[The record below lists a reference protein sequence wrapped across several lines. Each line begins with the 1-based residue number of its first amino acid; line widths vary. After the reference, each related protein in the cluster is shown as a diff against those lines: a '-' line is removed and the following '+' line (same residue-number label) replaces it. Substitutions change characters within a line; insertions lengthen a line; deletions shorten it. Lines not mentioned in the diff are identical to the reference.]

1 MTDRDN
7 LLKILQAHGEKFM
20 SSFTDPSV
28 EFPQAQ
34 VEKSSEYTEDEE
46 EEEEWGG
53 IQGSGSEGE
62 SEEDEDEAGSDFE
75 HTDDEFV
82 QGSSS
87 STTQPN
93 VIIYSESKTQTKAV
107 RTSKAFMSSKI
118 SKLGQDPTL
127 NKGKSSLAAAEE
139 EDKNEQSNIENDA
152 ILHRLI
158 HTKLL
163 SGSLNSELDLTHAQR
178 QKALSGRVLELAGGA
193 KLGLGEKSVRKD
205 ERNKMSKKVRAGL
218 VSKEKEKQ
226 KARIE
231 EAKNLG
237 NYHPG
242 LKRLFEDPL
251 CENKPKKRQR
261 GLQMGIG
268 KFSGGTLKMT
278 TFERE
283 RFTKRHKKARK
294 VLLEMRFET
303 MTPVQAAS
311 IPVLARKDVLGAART
326 GKTLAFLTPAVEH
339 LPRLKFKPMNSD
351 PVIIHVRAPRW
362 RDYDIVR
369 CSFERGGWQNE
380 YIATWSSVEEY
391 GEPATSLTIPCALHW
406 LR

>member
-127 NKGKSSLAAAEE
+127 NKGKSSLAAAGE

-251 CENKPKKRQR
+251 YENKPKKRQR
-261 GLQMGIG
+261 GLQMGVG
-268 KFSGGTLKMT
+268 KFSGGTLKVSRNEISMVQGQGRST
-278 TFERE
+278 GR
-283 RFTKRHKKARK
+283 RAGGSSSGRGRGRK
-294 VLLEMRFET
+294 
-303 MTPVQAAS
+303 
-311 IPVLARKDVLGAART
+311 
-326 GKTLAFLTPAVEH
+326 
-339 LPRLKFKPMNSD
+339 
-351 PVIIHVRAPRW
+351 
-362 RDYDIVR
+362 
-369 CSFERGGWQNE
+369 
-380 YIATWSSVEEY
+380 
-391 GEPATSLTIPCALHW
+391 
-406 LR
+406 